1 MPFQKSPSDRRPPL
15 AESLNQI
22 RSRRMLRSST
32 TSIPSTPV
40 SMMKTQTPKHLMTP
54 GDRPELRQEYQSI
67 TTDFQALAKMVKDQ
81 FGNQDLGLTELTNT
95 YSAAP
100 FERGRFYDEYSAR
113 RNERLRR
120 RKGGETVEEK
130 KKPSSVYNLG
140 VVESTIKKK
149 GGDQKKLE
157 TLRKS
162 VPAYFSIPRSE
173 TTATTSRYSLRSSSK
188 DVSKLTMSSG
198 KLSFSSL
205 DGERSKITTR
215 RGGGVRKI

>member
-1 MPFQKSPSDRRPPL
+1 MPLQRSPSDRRPPL
-15 AESLNQI
+15 AESMNQI

-40 SMMKTQTPKHLMTP
+40 SMMKTQTPRHLMTR
-54 GDRPELRQEYQSI
+54 DRPELRQEYQSI
-67 TTDFQALAKMVKDQ
+67 TTDFQALEKMVKDQ
-81 FGNQDLGLTELTNT
+81 FGNQDLSMTDLTNT

-162 VPAYFSIPRSE
+162 VPANFSIPRSE
-173 TTATTSRYSLRSSSK
+173 TTGTTSRYSLRSSTK
-188 DVSKLTMSSG
+188 DVSKFTMSSG
-198 KLSFSSL
+198 KLSFSSM